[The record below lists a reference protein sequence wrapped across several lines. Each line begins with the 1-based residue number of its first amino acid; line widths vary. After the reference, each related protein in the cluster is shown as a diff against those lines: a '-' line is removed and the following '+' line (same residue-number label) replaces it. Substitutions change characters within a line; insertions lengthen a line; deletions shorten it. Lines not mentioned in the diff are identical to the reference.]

1 MLHRSS
7 LRKELYAFSYTYN
20 LAGGLKFISYPS
32 GRTVTYA
39 FDGAGRVNQ
48 VSGNLG
54 SFGANYTDTQS
65 LIGYAPQG
73 AMASLKLGNSLI
85 ETTTYNPRLQETGI
99 TAGSLLT
106 LGYGYCSTN
115 NNGNVLS
122 ESITDGST
130 NATFSQGYIYDGVNR
145 LELAAENATPNPS
158 TLTATA
164 TCSQITSSNWCQT
177 YAYDAYG
184 NRGLLSTSNDPS
196 LGVSMLLADP
206 ASGLYSPPFNS
217 SNQWTAAGVTYDGS
231 GNLTD
236 VVVNPSSLHTTYDAE
251 NRQVTT
257 TATVNNAT
265 TAVTYA
271 YDGDGRRV
279 GKTAGGATTTYVY
292 DAKGDLAAEYST
304 ATNPDSGTRYL
315 TVDSLESTRLITT
328 TLTTPTNR
336 SDYLP
341 FGQEIP
347 TTWGSRSDYQ
357 PDPSE
362 TVKFTSKERDAE
374 TGLDYFG
381 ARYFSGAQGRWTSPD
396 WSANPEIRVRSLF
409 FPGASKDRAVLR
421 ATAQ

>member
-65 LIGYAPQG
+65 LIGRAQG

-145 LELAAENATPNPS
+145 LELAAENATPKSFYSDRDRNL
-158 TLTATA
+158 LTDHQQQLVPDLRLRRLRK
-164 TCSQITSSNWCQT
+164 SRSIVDLERSKPRSV
-177 YAYDAYG
+177 DAAG
-184 NRGLLSTSNDPS
+184 RPGQRS
-196 LGVSMLLADP
+196 LLAAIQFEQPMDCRWCDVRRLRQ
-206 ASGLYSPPFNS
+206 SDRCSSESELPPH
-217 SNQWTAAGVTYDGS
+217 
-231 GNLTD
+231 D
-236 VVVNPSSLHTTYDAE
+236 V
-251 NRQVTT
+251 
-257 TATVNNAT
+257 
-265 TAVTYA
+265 
-271 YDGDGRRV
+271 RR
-279 GKTAGGATTTYVY
+279 G
-292 DAKGDLAAEYST
+292 
-304 ATNPDSGTRYL
+304 
-315 TVDSLESTRLITT
+315 ESTGHD
-328 TLTTPTNR
+328 NR
-336 SDYLP
+336 DC
-341 FGQEIP
+341 
-347 TTWGSRSDYQ
+347 
-357 PDPSE
+357 
-362 TVKFTSKERDAE
+362 
-374 TGLDYFG
+374 
-381 ARYFSGAQGRWTSPD
+381 
-396 WSANPEIRVRSLF
+396 
-409 FPGASKDRAVLR
+409 
-421 ATAQ
+421 